1 MCCISFISARV
12 VDSVLSLGF
21 TIKPDIICLSQITL
35 CLYWLTL
42 LFSRLFSALCWF
54 VAWVYIH
61 NTLFHSH
68 CCCYSLLWLFII
80 VSFWCVGGGRWR
92 LCTVSELWEV
102 FAVSNKF
109 SQGISPDDRGDILFE
124 DIPKSE
130 RNSLLAQTLRHGVY
144 SSLWIEMDL
153 RWWVTTGR
161 VLLCWV

>member
-1 MCCISFISARV
+1 MCCISFISAWV

-42 LFSRLFSALCWF
+42 LFPRLFSALCWF

-80 VSFWCVGGGRWR
+80 VSVWCVGGGRWR

-102 FAVSNKF
+102 FAAKELVQMIAVISF
-109 SQGISPDDRGDILFE
+109 SKTFQSPKGIHYLPKPSDMVFIVLCGLKWICGGGSPLVVCCCAEFKG
-124 DIPKSE
+124 K
-130 RNSLLAQTLRHGVY
+130 N
-144 SSLWIEMDL
+144 
-153 RWWVTTGR
+153 
-161 VLLCWV
+161 